1 MIITTIFLCT
11 ALVGVLW
18 VRGIDK
24 MASEHPDYD
33 GTDFI

>member
-1 MIITTIFLCT
+1 MLITTIFFFT
-11 ALVGVLW
+11 AVLAVLW
-18 VRGIDK
+18 VRGIDT